1 MLDADEK
8 SAGECTRDSG
18 SRVGPS
24 CGFSCANKK
33 ELKQHIVGTQH
44 GHKFPVKC
52 PVKCV
57 RFGSKKA
64 TEKIQKNRQQ
74 KKQHN
79 VPPQKKGTAKW
90 YSRRGPQKQTANMR
104 QSTYLHDPRP
114 SSRNHHSILQPSA
127 VRWNLK
133 SKAR

>member
-1 MLDADEK
+1 VLDADEK

-44 GHKFPVKC
+44 GHKF

-104 QSTYLHDPRP
+104 QST
-114 SSRNHHSILQPSA
+114 
-127 VRWNLK
+127 
-133 SKAR
+133 